1 MSHTKTIPAL
11 TLDGA
16 KAMAAAAEAEA
27 LSNGWNVAIAIVDAS
42 GGLVVF
48 HRLEN
53 TQPAS
58 EMIAIGKARTAAR
71 FKRPSRLLEE
81 SVASG
86 RLAILSVNE
95 ALPLQGGLPI
105 VVDEHAIGAI
115 GVSGVTAAQDEQV
128 AHAGLAAFVR

>member
-16 KAMAAAAEAEA
+16 KAIMAAAEVEA
-27 LSNGWNVAIAIVDAS
+27 LAHGWNVAIAVVDES
-42 GGLVVF
+42 GGLVAF
-48 HRLEN
+48 QRLEN

-58 EMIAIGKARTAAR
+58 GAIAIGKARTAAR

-81 SVASG
+81 SVAGG
-86 RLAILSVNE
+86 RLALLALSD

-105 VVDEHAIGAI
+105 VVDEHSIGAI

-128 AHAGLAAFVR
+128 AHAGLAAFAP